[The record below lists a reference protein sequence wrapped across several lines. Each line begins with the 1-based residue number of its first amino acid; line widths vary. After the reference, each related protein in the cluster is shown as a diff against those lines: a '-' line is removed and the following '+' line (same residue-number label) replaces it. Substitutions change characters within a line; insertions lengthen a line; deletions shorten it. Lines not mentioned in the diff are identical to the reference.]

1 MSHAFF
7 FNAKKSTEFR
17 LNLTSLYDLYLPIIG
32 QSATNF
38 YMLLNNM
45 VEANVK
51 NNNLTFN
58 SNLICRQL
66 NVSTDELVSAK
77 EKLEAIGLLST
88 YVSTNIN
95 KDNIFILVLNSCLD
109 YETFISN
116 PKFKTL
122 LINQIGT
129 TNFEYLEYKFMP
141 EQDLQEAIE
150 VSVGFDKVFNNEQL
164 KDVSMVN
171 FESLY
176 KNIQKTTSLPIVIND
191 NCKQIIED
199 VYAKYQLSLH
209 DIEMVIYDSINEVE
223 GHLEANA
230 NLLIQNFNKFISGK
244 VNISL
249 INVNRD
255 FKLFYGQLNQEQ
267 ENKIINDYKVCN
279 AELYLCS
286 IFKRSLSRE
295 EKNIIATLRGK
306 YYLNDEIIN
315 VLVDFSLNKTNGK
328 LNKKYLTKAA
338 NSINGLGLINA
349 AQVINHF
356 KKALIDNTVSFEKE
370 ETALE
375 SI

>member
-1 MSHAFF
+1 MSKAFF
-7 FNAKKSTEFR
+7 FNAKKSNEFR

-66 NVSTDELVSAK
+66 NISTDELVTAK
-77 EKLEAIGLLST
+77 EKLEATGLLST
-88 YVSTNIN
+88 YVSTNVN

-109 YETFISN
+109 YETFVAN

-122 LINQIGT
+122 LINHIGT

-141 EQDLQEAIE
+141 EQDLLEAIE
-150 VSVGFDKVFNNEQL
+150 VTTSFEKVFNNEQL
-164 KDVSMVN
+164 KRVRTID

-176 KNIQKTTSLPIVIND
+176 KNIQKTTSLPIVINE
-191 NCKQIIED
+191 NCKKIIEN
-199 VYAKYQLSLH
+199 VYVKYQLSLH
-209 DIEMVIYDSINEVE
+209 DIEMIIYDSINETD
-223 GHLEANA
+223 GHLEANG
-230 NLLIQNFNKFISGK
+230 NLLIQNFNKFINGQ

-249 INVNRD
+249 VNINRD

-267 ENKIINDYKVCN
+267 EDKIINDYKVCN

-286 IFKRSLSRE
+286 IFKRSLTRE
-295 EKNIIATLRGK
+295 EKNIIATLRSK
-306 YYLNDEIIN
+306 YHLNDEIIN

-338 NSINGLGLINA
+338 NSINGLGLINS

-356 KKALIDNTVSFEKE
+356 KKALVDNTVSIEKE
-370 ETALE
+370 ETVLE